1 MKYTLKPTGRFQ
13 KDLKK
18 AQRRGY
24 NLELLKEVIKILAEG
39 QSLPKQYKDHQLSG
53 NLSKCRE
60 CHITPHVQFAHTRAQ
75 AASFASFTASFS
87 GFPFLIAAIRAPM

>member
-39 QSLPKQYKDHQLSG
+39 QSLPKQYKDHSLA
-53 NLSKCRE
+53 E
-60 CHITPHVQFAHTRAQ
+60 I
-75 AASFASFTASFS
+75 
-87 GFPFLIAAIRAPM
+87 